1 MPGTLQLIFLH
12 RHGNEGRC
20 GMAMVTG
27 SIVTGQIRGN
37 LKSPSGTSPEGV
49 RLRAKGDLF
58 THGPCAI
65 I

>member
-20 GMAMVTG
+20 GMTM
-27 SIVTGQIRGN
+27 VTGQIRGN

-49 RLRAKGDLF
+49 RLRAKGMGDLF
-58 THGPCAI
+58 TRGPCAI

>member
-1 MPGTLQLIFLH
+1 MGI
-12 RHGNEGRC
+12 
-20 GMAMVTG
+20 VTG

-49 RLRAKGDLF
+49 RLRAKGMGDLF
-58 THGPCAI
+58 TCGPYAI